1 MSTNQ
6 DQEGAKY
13 QYKIESL
20 IQPIRDDLMSGAAEQ
35 ALRAITL
42 YQALTAMV
50 KDDSLDE
57 AKETLIVASKA
68 LVDCQPAM
76 APLFQLANQVLL
88 ASDQANDV
96 PTLIDKVDQAL
107 TAFEKR
113 LCDSAS
119 KIADLAYDLIE
130 PGGLVFAYSFSSTV
144 VSCLL
149 NARARGRYFR
159 VVTTEAR
166 PSMEGRK
173 LASRLAAGNIEVIYT
188 FDNAMGL
195 VLGNCCAAFMGCDC
209 IASPGVVNKVG
220 SWALAIACR
229 ELNVPLYAFS
239 GTEKFVSDERMFEF
253 EKHER
258 PGNEVWDAAPKG
270 VAVLNHQFDLVP
282 FNLVSGL
289 VSEDGILGES
299 DVQKYA
305 SRIDVHEA
313 LRI

>member
-1 MSTNQ
+1 MSTNH
-6 DQEGAKY
+6 DPEGSSYKY
-13 QYKIESL
+13 QIEAL

-42 YQALTAMV
+42 YQSLLAMV
-50 KDDSLDE
+50 KDDTLDK
-57 AKETLIVASKA
+57 AKKTLIAASKS

-88 ASDQANDV
+88 ASQQAKDV
-96 PTLIDKVDQAL
+96 ATLIDKVDEAL
-107 TAFEKR
+107 AAFEKR
-113 LCDSAS
+113 LCDSAA

-258 PGNEVWDAAPKG
+258 PGSEVWDAAPKG

-289 VSEDGILGES
+289 ISEDGILGEA